1 MHNGI
6 ERHEK
11 DENLIEITKT
21 TLEIKIKHLRK
32 IRELT
37 DEGKLKDIVDDV
49 HETEKDVSYVYKRA
63 RVGKTLLRSSKLLPY
78 L

>member
-1 MHNGI
+1 MHNGDGI

-37 DEGKLKDIVDDV
+37 DEGNLKDIVDDV
-49 HETEKDVSYVYKRA
+49 HETEKDVSP
-63 RVGKTLLRSSKLLPY
+63 SD
-78 L
+78 